1 MGKGSVGEP
10 EKDLGREKPAEAR
23 LGRLLLELDTPWW
36 RTFPATLRDALFPKK
51 LPPLQ
56 LTSKPERVQE
66 LELDLPL
73 WSSLAQGLKVL
84 FSPQPPPL
92 QLTSRPA
99 QVREFRVDQP
109 LWRSLVADFRDLL
122 FPEKLPPLQLQSKPA
137 PVRDIWGDY
146 DYRKSGWAG
155 PSVHATVF
163 VAIVGFY
170 LGGGKVVQ
178 ARHPEAVVVIPTDIS
193 DYLPLSNKKNDTIG
207 GGGGGGDRD
216 KLAAPKGKLPKLAM
230 EQFTPPA
237 VIIRNEN
244 PKLAVEPS
252 VVIPPQVKLPP
263 ANLPNF
269 GDPMAQ
275 VGPLSNGTGSG
286 GGIGSGSGGG
296 VGSGEGPGVG
306 PGRGGGIGGGVF
318 RVGGGVSAP
327 RVVYDPSPEYTEE
340 ARKAKYEGTVVLSI
354 IVGLDGRPRDLRI
367 VRSLGLGLD
376 EKAMEAVRNWKFEP
390 ARKSGQAVAVQVN
403 VEVEF
408 RLY

>member
-1 MGKGSVGEP
+1 MGDLDKNQRSQGTAE
-10 EKDLGREKPAEAR
+10 DHLGRM
-23 LGRLLLELDTPWW
+23 LLDLDTPWW
-36 RTFPATLRDALFPKK
+36 RTFPAALREALSPKR

-56 LTSKPERVQE
+56 LTSKPVRVEE

-73 WSSLAQGLKVL
+73 WRSLGRGLKTL

-92 QLTSRPA
+92 QLTSRPVK
-99 QVREFRVDQP
+99 VRDFRVDQP
-109 LWRSLVADFRDLL
+109 LWRSLAADFRELL
-122 FPEKLPPLQLQSKPA
+122 FPEKLPPLRLQSKPA

-155 PSVHATVF
+155 TLLLHATVF

-170 LGGGKVVQ
+170 LGGGRVVA
-178 ARHPEAVVVIPTDIS
+178 ARHPEAVAVIPTDIS
-193 DYLPLSNKKNDTIG
+193 EYLPLSNKKNDTIG

-230 EQFTPPA
+230 EQYTPPA

-244 PKLAVEPS
+244 PKLAMEPS

-263 ANLPNF
+263 VNLPNF

-275 VGPLSNGTGSG
+275 VGPPSNGTGSG

-327 RVVYDPSPEYTEE
+327 RVLYSPDPEYSEE
-340 ARKAKYEGTVVLSI
+340 ARKAKYEGIVVLN
-354 IVGLDGRPRDLRI
+354 IVVGADGRPRDIR
-367 VRSLGLGLD
+367 VARSLGLGLD
-376 EKAMEAVRNWKFEP
+376 EKAIEAVRQWKFEP

-403 VEVEF
+403 VEVRF
-408 RLY
+408 SLY